1 MRYLALTTED
11 IVVASIARDSS
22 GGGSYFHGYVRI
34 RLQPGGNSLLT
45 GSSSTSVGMYA
56 EATYGTFVMPR
67 GFFIKTIDIYYEVY
81 YVFTGG
87 TDTLYFAEF
96 NIQTGVLSPKPLI
109 TATTQAGL
117 GRVKF
122 VTFDT
127 FYQGSYAYQF

>member
-1 MRYLALTTED
+1 MRYLSLTVED
-11 IVVASIARDSS
+11 IVVASIAKDS

-45 GSSSTSVGMYA
+45 GSSSSSIDMYV
-56 EATYGTFVMPR
+56 EATYSTFIIPR
-67 GFFIKTIDIYYEVY
+67 GFFIKTMDIYYEVY
-81 YVFTGG
+81 YVYTGG
-87 TDTLYFAEF
+87 TNTLYFAEF
-96 NIQTGVLSPKPLI
+96 NIQTGMLSPKPLI
-109 TATTQAGL
+109 TATSPAGL